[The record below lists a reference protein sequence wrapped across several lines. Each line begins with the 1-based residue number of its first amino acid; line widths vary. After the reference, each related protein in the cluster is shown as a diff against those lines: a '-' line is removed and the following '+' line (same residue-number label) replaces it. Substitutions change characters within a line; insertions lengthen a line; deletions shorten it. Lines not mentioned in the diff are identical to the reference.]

1 MTTHTTRPVR
11 RRTSRSRKVEVPT
24 APPAPPAVARG
35 NPLTHSVHFLDDH
48 GTPWLVYLE
57 SGPASPSLW
66 PNAAV
71 IPGRRLRF
79 DSHEASL
86 IASSFPAGAPFLTH
100 ERLQAV
106 FEAAVPVEAS
116 GPSTPA
122 VQVAEPGSVSASDIA
137 FPFDS
142 WTDKL
147 LRFAAPALGLALA
160 LRDLVLPR
168 RS

>member
-1 MTTHTTRPVR
+1 MTAHTKHPVR
-11 RRTSRSRKVEVPT
+11 RRTSRSRKVELPP

-35 NPLTHSVHFLDDH
+35 NPLTHSVHFVDAQ

-57 SGPASPSLW
+57 PGPVSPSLW

-79 DSHEASL
+79 DSHEQSL
-86 IASSFPAGAPFLTH
+86 IVSSVPAGAPFLSQ
-100 ERLQAV
+100 ERLQAL
-106 FEAAVPVEAS
+106 FEGAVPVEE
-116 GPSTPA
+116 PRPA
-122 VQVAEPGSVSASDIA
+122 VAAVRSVEPGSVSASDFA
-137 FPFDS
+137 FPFDT

>member
-1 MTTHTTRPVR
+1 MTAHTKHPVR
-11 RRTSRSRKVEVPT
+11 RRTSRSRKVEVPA

-35 NPLTHSVHFLDDH
+35 NPLTHSVHFVDAH

-57 SGPASPSLW
+57 PGPTSPSLW

-71 IPGRRLRF
+71 IPERRLRF

-86 IASSFPAGAPFLTH
+86 IVTPVPAGAPFLSQD
-100 ERLQAV
+100 RLLAL
-106 FEAAVPVEAS
+106 FEGAVPVAPAR
-116 GPSTPA
+116 PSAPA
-122 VQVAEPGSVSASDIA
+122 VRAVEPGSVSASDFA
-137 FPFDS
+137 FPFDT